1 MKTFTIDAEN
11 NITAHASAEE
21 AEAVAGTG
29 RFSTTAELA
38 ELAANWPGERLVEIW
53 NSLPGATPV
62 KKFTDRKT
70 AIARIWKAIEHLGE
84 PAAAEKPSVAARAPR
99 VAAAKGK
106 SGKKATR
113 AKPAHKARPKAE
125 AVRDGSKKA
134 EVLELLR
141 RARRATLAEIMKK
154 TGWQAH
160 TVRGFVSGTLIKK
173 LGLNVES
180 FRTEDKER
188 TYRITG

>member
-1 MKTFTIDAEN
+1 MKTFTIDADN

-21 AEAVAGTG
+21 AEAVADAG

-38 ELAANWPGERLVEIW
+38 ELAASWPGERLVEIW

-84 PAAAEKPSVAARAPR
+84 PAAAERPSVAARAPR
-99 VAAAKGK
+99 VAAAKGQ
-106 SGKKATR
+106 SGKKAKR

-141 RARRATLAEIMKK
+141 RARGATLAEIMKK